1 MTELLFSEK
10 FENLQGNSHM
20 QSTRWSFCHSVA
32 TLLATFASMSLH
44 SAWPLIV
51 VCAISFM
58 CLWANHLAFL
68 KQQSF
73 FAGPANWVT
82 ALRFIIVS
90 YVMLFFSVIPQ
101 ALIISLL
108 CIAVLMDVFDGF
120 IARHTNSESD
130 FGALFDMEVDAFYVL
145 AMGLYFWFTTDFGWW
160 LLIPG
165 AIRYVYEIVRILFV
179 GEGFVPKRQ
188 ALAVFLAGF
197 NFILLLIALVLPSDT
212 ALLVLLISLTVVCV
226 SFGRS
231 FFDMFRY
238 VLRHGA

>member
-1 MTELLFSEK
+1 
-10 FENLQGNSHM
+10 M

-32 TLLATFASMSLH
+32 TLLATVASMVLLQ
-44 SAWPLIV
+44 AWPLV
-51 VCAISFM
+51 LVCAFSFG
-58 CLWANHLAFL
+58 CLWANHIALL

-90 YVMLFFSVIPQ
+90 WVMLFFSVIPHT
-101 ALIISLL
+101 LIVSLL
-108 CIAVLMDVFDGF
+108 TIAVLMDVFDGF
-120 IARHTNSESD
+120 IARRTNSQSA

-165 AIRYVYEIVRILFV
+165 AIRYVYEIIRIIFV
-179 GEGFVPKRQ
+179 DDSFVPRRQ

-197 NFILLLIALVLPSDT
+197 NFVLLLVALILPSDM
-212 ALLVLLISLTVVCV
+212 AMLVLVISMLVVCF
-226 SFGRS
+226 SFSRS
-231 FFDMFRY
+231 FFDMFCHVFR
-238 VLRHGA
+238 RHA